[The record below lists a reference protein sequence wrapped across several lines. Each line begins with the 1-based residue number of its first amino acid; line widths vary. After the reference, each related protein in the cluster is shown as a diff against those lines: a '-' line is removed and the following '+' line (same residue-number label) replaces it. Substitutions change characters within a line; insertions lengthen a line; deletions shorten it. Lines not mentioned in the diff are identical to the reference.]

1 MARLLKNPAKGHWDT
16 QTYRG
21 GEGCDCESWSA
32 CMDKEWAD
40 VEAFGGYIMRFPIAD
55 GQAMY
60 HVVKEN
66 PLTLEW
72 IPYGDAWQI
81 PTAHL
86 RGLNYEDWV
95 LDKEHSKRM
104 DELFRRLKADATS

>member
-1 MARLLKNPAKGHWDT
+1 MARLLKNPAKGHWDLMP
-16 QTYRG
+16 YRG
-21 GEGCDCESWSA
+21 GPGCDCA
-32 CMDKEWAD
+32 NYTICGDKEYAD
-40 VEAFGGYIMRFPIAD
+40 VQDFGDTVMNFPAGD

-86 RGLNYEDWV
+86 RGLKYSDWV
-95 LDKEHSKRM
+95 NQQERTKAIAR
-104 DELFRRLKADATS
+104 LFGRKGIN

>member
-1 MARLLKNPAKGHWDT
+1 MARLLKNPAKGHWDLM
-16 QTYRG
+16 TYRG
-21 GEGCDCESWSA
+21 GPGCDCPTYTI
-32 CMDKEWAD
+32 CGDKEYAD
-40 VEAFGGYIMRFPIAD
+40 VEAFGDSVMKFPAGD

-66 PLTLEW
+66 PLTLEF

-86 RGLNYEDWV
+86 RGLNYGDWIAQQEWNKRIAK
-95 LDKEHSKRM
+95 LFGRKEQ
-104 DELFRRLKADATS
+104 

>member
-1 MARLLKNPAKGHWDT
+1 MARLLKNSAKGHWDI

-21 GEGCDCESWSA
+21 GSGCDCDDMSA
-32 CMDKEWAD
+32 CCQKEWED
-40 VEAFGGYIMRFPIAD
+40 VEAFGDRVMKFPAGD

-95 LDKEHSKRM
+95 LQQEWNKKIAQLFGRKEQ
-104 DELFRRLKADATS
+104 

>member
-16 QTYRG
+16 QTHRG
-21 GEGCDCESWSA
+21 GEGCDCDTIPS

-40 VEAFGGYIMRFPIAD
+40 VKAFGDYIMKFPTGD

-60 HVVKEN
+60 HVVKET

-95 LDKEHSKRM
+95 LDRERSKKM
-104 DELFRRLKADATS
+104 KELFGRKF

>member
-21 GEGCDCESWSA
+21 GQGCTCEDMSDC
-32 CMDKEWAD
+32 MNKEWAD
-40 VEAFGGYIMRFPIAD
+40 VEAFGEYIMRFPIAD

-72 IPYGDAWQI
+72 VPYGDAWQI

-95 LDKEHSKRM
+95 LDRERSKKM
-104 DELFRRLKADATS
+104 KELFGGEF